1 MHNLGSLQITTPSDR
16 EILITRVFHA
26 PRTLVWDTMTVPDLV
41 KRWLSGPPGWSMQ
54 TCEDSLEPGSMYRWI
69 WVGPEQ
75 NELVLTGVYKEV
87 VKPER
92 IVRTEAFEIG
102 CVPQAD
108 EKLATLHLAEQGD
121 KTILT
126 LTLSFSCKEARDG
139 TLASGMERGLEASY
153 GNLETLLAGLQA

>member
-1 MHNLGSLQITTPSDR
+1 MHNLGSLRITTPSDC

-26 PRTLVWDTMTVPDLV
+26 PRNLVWDTMTVPDLV

-54 TCEDSLEPGSMYRWI
+54 TYEDSLEPGSKYRWT

-75 NELVLTGVYKEV
+75 MELVLTGVYKEV
-87 VKPER
+87 AKPER
-92 IVRTEAFEIG
+92 LVRTEAFEIG

-108 EKLATLHLAEQGD
+108 EKLATLHLAEQGN

-153 GNLETLLAGLQA
+153 GNLEVLLSGLQA